1 MARYRI
7 MHRTRYDYASEV
19 TLSQQLLHLQPRPLP
34 WQSLL
39 ASSLHITPAGA
50 RQQDRVDA
58 FGNPC
63 LALAFAR
70 PHQQLDIHVELDIEV
85 RARPLPELRQSLA
98 WEAVVDAARYRGAPL
113 PDTSWLEALRYRQES
128 PHVHIN
134 HDFADYAADCF
145 PAGRPLLLAVQALM
159 HKIHREFRFDADA
172 TDIGTPLSEVLAE
185 KRGVCQDFA
194 HLMIACLRARG
205 LPARYISG
213 YLLTQP
219 PPGQKRLIGADAS
232 HAWVSAWCPQLGWV
246 DFDPTNG
253 VLPADQHITM
263 AWGRDFSDV
272 SPLRGVIQ
280 GGGAHQLKVEVTV
293 IPLEN
298 SD

>member
-7 MHRTRYDYASEV
+7 VHRTRYDYASEV
-19 TLSQQLLHLQPRPLP
+19 TLSQQLLHLQPRPLA
-34 WQSLL
+34 WQELL
-39 ASSLHITPAGA
+39 ASSLHIAPDGA
-50 RQQDRVDA
+50 RQQDRIDA

-63 LALAFAR
+63 LALAFAQ
-70 PHQQLDIHVELDIEV
+70 PHQQLDISIELDIRV
-85 RARPLPELRQSLA
+85 RARGVPEMRQSLP
-98 WEAVVDAARYRGAPL
+98 WEAVAAAARYRGIPL
-113 PDTSWLEALRYRQES
+113 PDDAGLDALRYRQES

-145 PAGRPLLLAVQALM
+145 PPARPLLLAAEALM
-159 HKIHREFRFDADA
+159 QKIHREFRFDAHA
-172 TDIGTPLSEVLAE
+172 TDIGTPLRQVLAE
-185 KRGVCQDFA
+185 RRGVCQDFA

-219 PPGQKRLIGADAS
+219 PPGQKRLVGADAS
-232 HAWVSAWCPQLGWV
+232 HAWVSAWCPRLGWI
-246 DFDPTNG
+246 DFDPTNNM
-253 VLPADQHITM
+253 LPSDQHITM

-280 GGGAHQLKVEVTV
+280 GGGRHALAVEVTV
-293 IPLEN
+293 TPVP
-298 SD
+298 DDD